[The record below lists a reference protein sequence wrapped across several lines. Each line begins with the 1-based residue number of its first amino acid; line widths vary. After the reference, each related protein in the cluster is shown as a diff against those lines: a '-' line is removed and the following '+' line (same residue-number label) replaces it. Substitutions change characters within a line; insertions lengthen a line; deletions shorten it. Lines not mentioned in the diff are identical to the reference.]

1 MSSNTSG
8 GNKVYVLYKVSNHKY
23 DSGHSN
29 SGQYNAFTMS
39 RPSSTGI
46 VTLAEVKRQCLAL
59 RSLHDLGPHGYH
71 WRVRVDDARQQPQP
85 KSSNPSSSY
94 TWWDV
99 IDENSRLPVKE
110 NVPLSELEQLLGHHH
125 HQHHQQH
132 SSRLSSSHALP
143 GSGSTGVRTGVVAGA
158 VRKAFQN
165 VASTVEEVVNISS
178 NTNNIN
184 ASDIDFNEPRVS
196 FLVFKLLDLIKLQKE
211 YNSTDIK
218 MTTTAVPR
226 RVSNRTDGPPKTPLA
241 PPSRPSNAAAPI
253 PSAQRR
259 TVPDMRPSTGTTTTT
274 TTTSSS
280 SSSTPLQRNQ
290 QPNLSQSIPIATANR
305 PNVVQQRGGGVP
317 APRSTSSGTNAP
329 TTTTTSSS
337 RITVTQPL
345 LRTSAP
351 TSTTKAPARSSSEE
365 LLMDFGPTTTST
377 SATTSFHRSYS
388 VNTPSFSQET
398 KEEKLKREYAEKAKQ
413 QNRVWDPVDERWVVV
428 ESDNLKT
435 GDGRV
440 SGDAAYDKSNNNNA
454 TSAKIKGI
462 TLDDASNAVGK
473 SANVQ
478 SAVQQRVTEMKM
490 AQEKAKEELKQRKEL
505 AASLEQ
511 EEDTVRVKLDPK
523 IKQWS
528 EEHGKKKQLAALLAS
543 LHLVIWPEAQWK
555 PVNLGD
561 LLEEKK
567 LRSCYKRASLKVH
580 PDKTK
585 DLNAEQRFLAKR
597 IFDALTQAMTAY
609 EDAKRS

>member
-1 MSSNTSG
+1 MSGNTSSS
-8 GNKVYVLYKVSNHKY
+8 NKVYVLYKVSNTKY
-23 DSGHSN
+23 DSGYSN

-71 WRVRVDDARQQPQP
+71 WRVRVDDARQQQQQKSNQP
-85 KSSNPSSSY
+85 GSSY

-125 HQHHQQH
+125 SHHQQQH
-132 SSRLSSSHALP
+132 RPSSHSLS
-143 GSGSTGVRTGVVAGA
+143 GGGSTGVRTGVVAGA

-178 NTNNIN
+178 NTNSVN

-211 YNSTDIK
+211 YISTETTMK
-218 MTTTAVPR
+218 TTMTTDAFPR
-226 RVSNRTDGPPKTPLA
+226 RVPHRTDGPKTPLA
-241 PPSRPSNAAAPI
+241 PPSRPSNAAPI
-253 PSAQRR
+253 PSAQQRR
-259 TVPDMRPSTGTTTTT
+259 IVPDMRAPGGTATTTTT
-274 TTTSSS
+274 TISSSSSS
-280 SSSTPLQRNQ
+280 SSSTPSQRTQHPSIN
-290 QPNLSQSIPIATANR
+290 QSIPSATANR

-317 APRSTSSGTNAP
+317 APRSTSTANNAP
-329 TTTTTSSS
+329 TTTSTTSSS
-337 RITVTQPL
+337 RIAGSQPL
-345 LRTSAP
+345 RASSAS
-351 TSTTKAPARSSSEE
+351 TTTKAPARSSSEE
-365 LLMDFGPTTTST
+365 LLMDFGPTTTTTNT

-388 VNTPSFSQET
+388 VNTPPSFTQET
-398 KEEKLKREYAEKAKQ
+398 KEEKLKREYAEKAQQ
-413 QNRVWDPVDERWVVV
+413 QNRVWDPVDERWVVAD
-428 ESDNLKT
+428 SDSIRT
-435 GDGRV
+435 GD
-440 SGDAAYDKSNNNNA
+440 SANDNTA
-454 TSAKIKGI
+454 SAKIKGI
-462 TLDDASNAVGK
+462 TLDDASNAIGK
-473 SANVQ
+473 SAHVQ
-478 SAVQQRVTEMKM
+478 SAVQQRVTDMKT
-490 AQEKAKEELKQRKEL
+490 AQEKAKEELKQRKEM
-505 AASLEQ
+505 AALLEQ
-511 EEDTVRVKLDPK
+511 EEDKVRVKLDPK

-528 EEHGKKKQLAALLAS
+528 EEHGQKKQLAALLAS
-543 LHLVIWPEAQWK
+543 LHLVIWSEAQWK

-585 DLNAEQRFLAKR
+585 DLTAEQRFLAKR
-597 IFDALTQAMTAY
+597 IFDALTQAMTVY